1 MITYKEFEVI
11 RTSMKSKDALENI
24 SKYVFENVQY
34 RVFDSEEEVGELVN
48 SLIKKGYLS
57 DGKVTKEALTEI
69 ETLKVEN
76 AIILAA
82 GGSDISPK
90 SVYSMPK
97 GLYVKN
103 GETLIE
109 RQIRQLQEAGIRDIT
124 VVVGYK
130 QEMYFFLEEKY
141 NVTLEIN
148 PDLKKN
154 NIYSLYVAKDHIGST
169 YICNCDNYFEE
180 NPFSQYEYNAYHATV
195 YKENAHNELLVRKN
209 ESGRILEVYSGA
221 KTGEC
226 IYGHAYIDKEFS
238 RRLVK
243 YMDNEIDDFRISA
256 LFWEEF
262 IGRHADNLNMY
273 VRQYD
278 ADFLYEFDSIQEIQN
293 IDSLFLENVSG
304 KINQKICEVLGCK
317 PEEIK
322 NIVILQKGLTN
333 VLFTFEVKGEKYI
346 FRYPGESS
354 SFFIYRKNE
363 VRAQQIAAEAEV
375 DNTYVYIDETG
386 IKISRFIDNCKN
398 LNELYYKDIDLMKQV
413 ASRIRKFH
421 EGGFEMEDWK
431 DFEYNPIKQCER
443 LMQEASKMK
452 GNLFEIFKSE
462 WEAIRKLYE
471 YTEKDGIQKTM
482 CHNDIN
488 QDNCLLNDEEFNIID
503 WEFAGFNDPAY
514 DFGRVI
520 AGYDFDD
527 PAIDMILEAYFGR
540 PATELERLHWIA
552 YVGIHNWYYVGWA
565 VYKESIN
572 ESSRDWMLFFY
583 KQTKRVIKYAL
594 PKYEEIYGN
603 IEVDKCKI
611 N

>member
-1 MITYKEFEVI
+1 MINYKEFEVI
-11 RTSMKSKDALENI
+11 RTMLKSGQPLSDI
-24 SKYVFENVQY
+24 PTYVFANKHY
-34 RVFDSEEEVGELVN
+34 YAFKSEEEISELVV
-48 SLIKKGYLS
+48 SLERKGYIA
-57 DGKVTKEALTEI
+57 DGLVTQSAMEELEP
-69 ETLKVEN
+69 LKVEN
-76 AIILAA
+76 AVILAA
-82 GGSDISPK
+82 GGSDISAK

-97 GLYVKN
+97 GLYIKN

-109 RQIRQLQEAGIRDIT
+109 RQIRQLREAGIQDIT

-141 NVTLEIN
+141 DVTLEIN

-154 NIYSLYVAKDHIGST
+154 NIFSLYVARQHLGST

-209 ESGRILEVYSGA
+209 TSGRILQVYSGA
-221 KTGEC
+221 KSGEC
-226 IYGHAYIDKEFS
+226 IYGHAYIDRELS
-238 RRLVK
+238 RRLVQ
-243 YMDNEIDDFRISA
+243 YLVDEIDDFRVSA

-262 IGRHADNLNMY
+262 IGRHAEDLDMY
-273 VRQYD
+273 VRKYS

-304 KINQKICEVLGCK
+304 KINQKICEVLGC
-317 PEEIK
+317 EETEIG
-322 NIVILQKGLTN
+322 NVEILQKGLTN
-333 VLFTFEVKGEKYI
+333 VLFTFVVRGEKYI

-363 VRAQQIAAEAEV
+363 VRAQQLAAKAGV
-375 DNTYVYIDETG
+375 DNTYVYIDESG
-386 IKISRFIDNCKN
+386 IKISKFVENAKN
-398 LNELYYKDIDLMKQV
+398 LNDIYYQDIELMKHLARQ
-413 ASRIRKFH
+413 IRKFH
-421 EGGFEMEDWK
+421 EEGFDMPDWK
-431 DFEYNPIKQCER
+431 EFDYNPIQQCER

-452 GNLFEIFKSE
+452 GNLFDIFSKE
-462 WEAIRKLYE
+462 WDAMRKLYD
-471 YTEKDGIQKTM
+471 YAEKDGIKKTM

-488 QDNCLLNDEEFNIID
+488 QDNCLLTDNSFDVID

-520 AGYDFDD
+520 AGYELDD
-527 PAIDMILEAYFGR
+527 PAIDEILEAYFGR
-540 PATELERLHWIA
+540 AATEIERLHWIT
-552 YVGIHNWYYVGWA
+552 YMGIHNWYYVGWA

-583 KQTKRVIKYAL
+583 KQAKRVIKYAL
-594 PKYEEIYGN
+594 PKYEEIYG
-603 IEVDKCKI
+603 VL
-611 N
+611 

>member
-11 RTSMKSKDALENI
+11 RTTMKSGKALKDISSYVLENVHYQVFN
-24 SKYVFENVQY
+24 SK
-34 RVFDSEEEVGELVN
+34 EEVEMLVQ
-48 SLIKKGYLS
+48 SLIKKGYIAA
-57 DGKVTKEALTEI
+57 GEVTKEALTEI
-69 ETLKVEN
+69 ETLKVDN

-97 GLYVKN
+97 GLYIKN

-109 RQIRQLQEAGIRDIT
+109 RQIRQLQEAGIRNIT

-141 NVTLEIN
+141 DITLEIN

-154 NIYSLYVAKDHIGST
+154 NIYSLYVAKNHLGST

-180 NPFSQYEYNAYHATV
+180 NPFSLYEYNSYHATV

-209 ESGRILEVYSGA
+209 ESGRILEVYSGT
-221 KTGEC
+221 KSGEC
-226 IYGHAYIDKEFS
+226 IYGHAYVDRELS

-243 YMDNEIDDFRISA
+243 YMDNEIDDFRVSA

-262 IGRHADNLNMY
+262 VSRHAENLNMY
-273 VRQYD
+273 VRLYD
-278 ADFLYEFDSIQEIQN
+278 SNFVYEFDSIQELQN

-304 KINQKICEVLGCK
+304 KINQKICEVLSCE

-322 NIVILQKGLTN
+322 NIIILQKGLTN
-333 VLFTFEVKGEKYI
+333 VLFTFEVREEKYI

-354 SFFIYRKNE
+354 SFFIYRKHE
-363 VRAQQIAAEAEV
+363 VRAQLLAAEAGV
-375 DNTYVYIDETG
+375 DNTYVYIDESG
-386 IKISRFIDNCKN
+386 IKISRFIDECRN
-398 LNELYYKDIDLMKQV
+398 LNELYYKDLELMKLLSSQ
-413 ASRIRKFH
+413 IRKFH
-421 EGGFEMEDWK
+421 DRGIGMKDWK
-431 DFEYNPIKQCER
+431 DYEYNPIQQCER

-452 GNLFEIFKSE
+452 GNLFQIFSAE
-462 WEAIRKLYE
+462 WDAIRKLYA
-471 YTEKDGIQKTM
+471 YTEKDQIQKTM

-488 QDNCLLNDEEFNIID
+488 QDNCLLNDMEFNIID

-527 PAIDMILEAYFGR
+527 PAIDIILESYFGR
-540 PATELERLHWIA
+540 QATELERLHWIA

-583 KQTKRVIKYAL
+583 KQAKRVIKYAI
-594 PKYEEIYGN
+594 PRYEKIYG
-603 IEVDKCKI
+603 IIPVKD
-611 N
+611 